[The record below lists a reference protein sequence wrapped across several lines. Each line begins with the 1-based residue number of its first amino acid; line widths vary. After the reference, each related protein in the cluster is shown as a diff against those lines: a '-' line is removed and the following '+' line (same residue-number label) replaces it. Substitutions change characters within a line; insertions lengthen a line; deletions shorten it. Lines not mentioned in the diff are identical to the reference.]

1 MTARTISIFG
11 ATGSVGTS
19 TLDLV
24 RRDRQAYTVQALT
37 AHGDVDGLAKLAR
50 EFDAK
55 LAVIADERRY
65 QDLKE
70 ALSGTGTRVAAGKH
84 ALVDAADLDPDW
96 TMAAIVGCA
105 GLEPTMA
112 ATE

>member
-24 RRDRQAYTVQALT
+24 RRDRQAYNVQALT

-50 EFDAK
+50 EFGAK

-65 QDLKE
+65 DDLKT
-70 ALSGTGTRVAAGKH
+70 ALSGTGTMQHRGESTEDGRDG
-84 ALVDAADLDPDW
+84 LS
-96 TMAAIVGCA
+96 VG
-105 GLEPTMA
+105 GDG
-112 ATE
+112 